1 MEASDMAMTDWTIIT
16 RSLAVRRLSSTI
28 TVVSVAVAVGLLLT
42 LLTMAESGRKS
53 FERGTGNM
61 HLLVFRDPSPLT
73 GVLNSLYYAGIPRA
87 SITWKKFEEI
97 AVFGPS
103 DVPPGMTPG
112 FAIPTQ
118 IGDSFKGLPVVATT
132 IDFFTR
138 FEPVPGAPWK
148 LRKGEFFDAD
158 LEVVVGSAAAVQGA
172 LNVGDSLLFTHGS
185 SDSRGSGGHV
195 HDEFAFKVVGIL
207 EPTGSAHDR
216 ALFINLQSSWLMHA
230 LDRLE
235 ASGNHAHGT
244 LKDNGL
250 PVAPED
256 LTDADRLITGIFL
269 RIPTRA
275 GSDASAGLP
284 QVFDN
289 LRRDTS
295 ITVASPRQEL
305 DRLFAIVGTFD
316 VILLGMALVVL
327 VGSGLSITLALYNS
341 MDQRRRQIAILRVLG
356 CSQFRVFGL
365 ILTEAAIIGLLGAL
379 AGVVLALVGGGIVAA
394 VMRSSYGVHITPALP
409 PDLTL
414 GVVMGAVLL
423 AALAGLLPALLAYRT
438 PVANNLKPV
447 G

>member
-1 MEASDMAMTDWTIIT
+1 MAMTDWTIIT
-16 RSLAVRRLSSTI
+16 RSLAVRRLSTAI

-42 LLTMAESGRKS
+42 LLTMADSGRKS

-61 HLLVFRDPSPLT
+61 HILVVRDPSPLT

-87 SITWKKFEEI
+87 AIPFRKFEEI
-97 AVFGPS
+97 AVFGPAQ
-103 DVPPGMTPG
+103 VPPGMAPG
-112 FAIPTQ
+112 YAIPIQ

-132 IDFFTR
+132 PEFFSR
-138 FEPVPGAPWK
+138 FEPVPGEPWA
-148 LRKGEFFDAD
+148 LRNGEFFDAD
-158 LEVVVGSAAAVQGA
+158 LEVVVGAAAAVQGA
-172 LNVGDSLLFTHGS
+172 LNVGDSILFTHGS
-185 SDSRGSGGHV
+185 GDSRGGGGGGGGHV
-195 HDEFAFKVVGIL
+195 HDEFAFKVVGVL

-216 ALFINLQSSWLMHA
+216 ALFVSLQSSWLMHA

-235 ASGNHAHGT
+235 ASGTFAHGT
-244 LKDNGL
+244 LKANGL

-269 RIPTRA
+269 RVPTRA
-275 GSDASAGLP
+275 GSDAAAVLP
-284 QVFDN
+284 QVFDT

-316 VILLGMALVVL
+316 TILLGMALVVL

-356 CSQFRVFGL
+356 CSQRRVFGL
-365 ILTEAAIIGLLGAL
+365 VLTEAAIIGLLGAL
-379 AGVVLALVGGGIVAA
+379 VGVVLALLGGAIVASI
-394 VMRSSYGVHITPALP
+394 MRSSYGVHITPTLP

-414 GVVMGAVLL
+414 GVVVGAILL
-423 AALAGLLPALLAYRT
+423 AALAGLLPAVLAYRT